1 MQNFVGFI
9 QNINSK
15 VNSVVWGPPMLILML
30 LTGLYLTCGTGFF
43 QIRRFH
49 HTIKNTIAA
58 IFKDR
63 EVTKTKDEKAISQFQ
78 ALATA
83 LAATV
88 GTGNIVGVATAIA
101 SGGAGAVFWMWIS
114 ALLGMMTS
122 FSENVLG
129 IYFRRKNEKG
139 EWAGGPMYYIEKGL
153 GQKWL
158 AVVFSV
164 FCLFASFGIGSVAQ
178 VNGISTALKGSFNIP
193 GFVTGTVVCVLIAV
207 IILGGLKRIVTVTEK
222 FVPFMAAFYIIGAL
236 IIITVNF
243 RRVGDAFGEIFSGAF
258 SMRSVGGGVMGYGIS
273 RAMRFGVARGV
284 FSNEA
289 GLGSSVMVHSSSDVR
304 EPVQQGMWGIFQVFF
319 DTVVVCSMTAAV
331 VLTSGKI
338 DLSTGCALAG
348 TDDATLVAYAFGK
361 QFGFLGEAFVAT
373 AVLLFAFTTVIG
385 WSQYG
390 SRAVEYL
397 FGVYAASVYRRFFV
411 AVTVLGALMTSSL
424 AWDISDTF
432 NGLMMIPN
440 LIGVVS
446 LCPLV
451 RKITKNYIT
460 RRIHGI
466 TQRPL
471 LSADP
476 EIQRITALEVENEY
490 LK

>member
-1 MQNFVGFI
+1 MQNFVELI

-30 LTGLYLTCGTGFF
+30 LTGLYLTCGTRFF
-43 QIRRFH
+43 QIRRFCY
-49 HTIKNTIAA
+49 TIKNTVAA

-63 EVTKTKDEKAISQFQ
+63 KVTKTKDEKAISQFQ

-88 GTGNIVGVATAIA
+88 GTGNIVGVATAIS

-122 FSENVLG
+122 FSENALG

-139 EWAGGPMYYIEKGL
+139 EWVGGPMYYIEKGL

-158 AVVFSV
+158 AVIFSV

-193 GFVTGTVVCVLIAV
+193 GVVTGIVVCALIAV
-207 IILGGLKRIVTVTEK
+207 IIYGGLKRIVTVTER

-236 IIITVNF
+236 IIIIVNF
-243 RRVGDAFGEIFSGAF
+243 RHIGDAFGEIFSGAF

-289 GLGSSVMVHSSSDVR
+289 GLGSSVMVHSSSDAK
-304 EPVQQGMWGIFQVFF
+304 EPVTQGMWGIFQVFF
-319 DTVVVCSMTAAV
+319 DTIVICTLTALV
-331 VLTSGKI
+331 ILTTGANLQSGLEGVNI
-338 DLSTGCALAG
+338 TI
-348 TDDATLVAYAFGK
+348 YAFESVLGK
-361 QFGFLGEAFVAT
+361 WGSYIVSIGIVM
-373 AVLLFAFTTVIG
+373 FAFSTILG
-385 WSQYG
+385 WSVYG
-390 SRAVEYL
+390 SRAAEYIGGKKL
-397 FGVYAASVYRRFFV
+397 TAVYKIIFLAMTFIG
-411 AVTVLGALMTSSL
+411 AVSSIQL
-424 AWDISDTF
+424 VWDLSDTF
-432 NGLMMIPN
+432 NGLMALPN
-440 LIGVVS
+440 LIGLLLLSGTVF
-446 LCPLV
+446 
-451 RKITKNYIT
+451 KITKNYE
-460 RRIHGI
+460 
-466 TQRPL
+466 QRVIGGKKIKPM
-471 LSADP
+471 LSFYDR
-476 EIQRITALEVENEY
+476 E
-490 LK
+490 K